1 MAKKS
6 SKKKTT
12 TPVTTPAAPQLTEE
26 QMKDRAIAD
35 LLGENALGASGLA
48 NKLYAPESLGRVST
62 GFNADGGRITENQD
76 ILDRL
81 KEISNRYY
89 KSSEGYTPEEMQA
102 FRESAQ
108 REGDIALKT
117 ATNSLNKISPN
128 LRGGAG
134 ARIVANMGR
143 QYGENI
149 IKNEQDINIRNADEK
164 QKRLGEY
171 QGSVNNYGN
180 ALTSMRNDELERQK
194 FNLNQVAAEKAG
206 QYGTLFGGSQLGMAN
221 KSAQETID
229 YNKQMLD
236 IAKKRYGGGKKS
248 SKKGAS
254 TTEAKTTP
262 SDAYYEAVKNAI
274 NNRYS

>member
-6 SKKKTT
+6 SKKKT

-81 KEISNRYY
+81 KKYQIGIINLLKDILQKKCKHLGRVLKEKEILL
-89 KSSEGYTPEEMQA
+89 
-102 FRESAQ
+102 
-108 REGDIALKT
+108 LKT

-149 IKNEQDINIRNADEK
+149 
-164 QKRLGEY
+164 L
-171 QGSVNNYGN
+171 
-180 ALTSMRNDELERQK
+180 
-194 FNLNQVAAEKAG
+194 
-206 QYGTLFGGSQLGMAN
+206 
-221 KSAQETID
+221 
-229 YNKQMLD
+229 
-236 IAKKRYGGGKKS
+236 KKR
-248 SKKGAS
+248 A
-254 TTEAKTTP
+254 
-262 SDAYYEAVKNAI
+262 
-274 NNRYS
+274 RH